1 MFQVCKYFPENL
13 GNCNNVSTYLTEI
26 VLNSS
31 VMSKTGTFQVIKEQQ
46 QKAPPKKLP
55 KKEIITNFTCCAS
68 RGNKVI
74 NTSIIYY
81 FFKVI
86 ETCIIQVVLSKAT
99 VRMLLQYNN
108 FLSHWCQMQIFYVES
123 FRHFVK
129 NELQNANQM

>member
-1 MFQVCKYFPENL
+1 MFQVRKYFPENL

-31 VMSKTGTFQVIKEQQ
+31 VMSKTGTFQVTKEQQ
-46 QKAPPKKLP
+46 QRAPPKKLP
-55 KKEIITNFTCCAS
+55 KKEIITNFTCCAG

-99 VRMLLQYNN
+99 V
-108 FLSHWCQMQIFYVES
+108 
-123 FRHFVK
+123 
-129 NELQNANQM
+129 